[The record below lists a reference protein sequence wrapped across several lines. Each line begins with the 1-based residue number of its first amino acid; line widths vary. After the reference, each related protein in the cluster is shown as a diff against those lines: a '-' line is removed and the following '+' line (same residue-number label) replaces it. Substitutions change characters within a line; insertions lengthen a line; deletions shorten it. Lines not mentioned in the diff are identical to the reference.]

1 MKSDG
6 VPAVANIIKSY
17 FFAKELKK
25 KLKEEMAT
33 LDVGLNLEIQ

>member
-17 FFAKELKK
+17 FFAKKLKK
-25 KLKEEMAT
+25 KLKEIVNFEK
-33 LDVGLNLEIQ
+33 